1 MWAQSSYFT
10 TVPIAAASY
19 ALAGQNAEAKKAIA
33 REAQLDPALWMANL
47 KEWIPLR
54 RPEDLEK
61 LGEGLR
67 KAGLPETRVGPV

>member
-1 MWAQSSYFT
+1 MWAQPGYFT

-19 ALAGQNAEAKKAIA
+19 ALAVQNAEAKKAIT
-33 REAQLDPALWMANL
+33 REAQLDPALCMANL

-54 RPEDLEK
+54 RPEDLAWR
-61 LGEGLR
+61 GLR